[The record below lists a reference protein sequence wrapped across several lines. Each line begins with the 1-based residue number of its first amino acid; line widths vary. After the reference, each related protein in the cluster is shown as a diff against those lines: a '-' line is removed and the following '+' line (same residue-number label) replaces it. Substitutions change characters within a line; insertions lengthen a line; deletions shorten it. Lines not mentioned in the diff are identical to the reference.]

1 MDFLPIPSLIFSSS
15 LESEAL
21 RTMYGYVF
29 WLECFP
35 LRLDLA
41 GSRFL
46 FLRQQPMSSPVIYP
60 TFCIIPRAQ
69 LTYSRWAVPS
79 SRFEMPLLKSEKNAS
94 FLEWTLCWKLLFGT
108 PNSFIST
115 FLLKNLNKKKK
126 FFRTE
131 LFSYSLFFCF
141 DCFWLGY
148 GFATLWGVMSHCPLL
163 FLTCWYKSMRFCY
176 VHIFWSVKKLI

>member
-29 WLECFP
+29 WLECFS

-79 SRFEMPLLKSEKNAS
+79 SRFEMPLLKSEKNTS

-115 FLLKNLNKKKK
+115 FLLKNLNQKKKK
-126 FFRTE
+126 GFFRIVFI
-131 LFSYSLFFCF
+131 LSVLLL
-141 DCFWLGY
+141 WL
-148 GFATLWGVMSHCPLL
+148 LL
-163 FLTCWYKSMRFCY
+163 IGIWLCN
-176 VHIFWSVKKLI
+176 SVKSNVSLSFALSYMLV